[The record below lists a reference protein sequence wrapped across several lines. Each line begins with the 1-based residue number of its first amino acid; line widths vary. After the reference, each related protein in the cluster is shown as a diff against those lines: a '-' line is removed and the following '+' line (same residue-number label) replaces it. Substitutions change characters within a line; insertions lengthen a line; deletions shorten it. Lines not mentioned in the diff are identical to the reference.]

1 MCPGWQERRGQPS
14 HICLFISR
22 KGMMNLISLLHR
34 FVTKCQILSKAIQI
48 SHHLF
53 SLLLN
58 PELLPFLETPIAS
71 CFYQRSSTCL
81 SPLTSLLTKE
91 GYLCQSWQP
100 FWTQPWHCAP
110 WFVLVRSGL
119 ALGERGYGWSLPR
132 AWAV

>member
-100 FWTQPWHCAP
+100 LWTLSPGIT
-110 WFVLVRSGL
+110 L
-119 ALGERGYGWSLPR
+119 RGMS
-132 AWAV
+132 